1 MDDGKLRIIFMGTPE
16 FSVPTLKMLI
26 EEHEVVGVVTQPDK
40 PKGRGHNIAISPVKK
55 VAIENNIKV
64 YQPQKLKG
72 NDDFLSEIKSLN
84 ADVIIV
90 VAYGKIL
97 SKEILESNKYGCI
110 NSHASLLPRHRGAS
124 PINFAIIS
132 GDKKSGI
139 TTMFMDEGIDTGDM
153 LLKKEIEITDDMN
166 AGDLHDELKVLSGD
180 AIRETLDLIKKNKL
194 VREKQND
201 NESTYAPVLTKEFAH
216 VDFSKSCDD
225 IVNLIRGLNPWPIAY
240 CLYEEKKMKIYEAKK
255 YELDEKLYEN
265 FDVGQIISI
274 EDEGII
280 VKCGKGFLLITF
292 IQFENKKAMSIKSF
306 LNGNTIKKLKL
317 S

>member
-1 MDDGKLRIIFMGTPE
+1 MNGGKLRIIFMGTPE

-26 EEHEVVGVVTQPDK
+26 EEHDVVGVVTQLDK
-40 PKGRGHNIAISPVKK
+40 PKGRGHNIAVSPVKQ
-55 VAIENNIKV
+55 VAIENNINV
-64 YQPQKLKG
+64 YQPKSVKG
-72 NDDFLSEIKSLN
+72 NDEFLYEIKSLN
-84 ADVIIV
+84 ADVIVV

-97 SKEILESNKYGCI
+97 SKEILESCKYGCI

-124 PINFAIIS
+124 PINFAVIC

-153 LLKKEIEITDDMN
+153 LLKKEVEITEDMT
-166 AGDLHDELKVLSGD
+166 AGDLHDKLKILSSD
-180 AIRETLDLIKKNKL
+180 AIRETLELVKKNKL

-201 NESTYAPVLTKEFAH
+201 SESTYAPVLNKEFGH
-216 VDFSKSCDD
+216 IDFSKSCND

-240 CLYEEKKMKIYEAKK
+240 CLYKEKKMKIYEAKE
-255 YELDEKLYEN
+255 YELDEKLYES
-265 FDVGQIISI
+265 FEVGQIISI
-274 EDEGII
+274 EDEGIV

-306 LNGNTIKKLKL
+306 LNGNTIEKLKL
-317 S
+317 N